1 MLAGFPLMYGMAA
14 STRAQDLRVY
24 QAATD
29 PAGPAMTWGMHAIG
43 HLELGQEEE
52 AEEMFHRSYAPYV
65 QVGPGVEA
73 RQEPFYMW
81 TEVAGG
87 QGAVNFITG
96 MGGFLQAVLHG
107 YLGVRAHLDRME
119 VLPRLHSHLLNV
131 TSFAPSSTISSPS

>member
-1 MLAGFPLMYGMAA
+1 
-14 STRAQDLRVY
+14 
-24 QAATD
+24 
-29 PAGPAMTWGMHAIG
+29 
-43 HLELGQEEE
+43 
-52 AEEMFHRSYAPYV
+52 MFHRSYAPYV